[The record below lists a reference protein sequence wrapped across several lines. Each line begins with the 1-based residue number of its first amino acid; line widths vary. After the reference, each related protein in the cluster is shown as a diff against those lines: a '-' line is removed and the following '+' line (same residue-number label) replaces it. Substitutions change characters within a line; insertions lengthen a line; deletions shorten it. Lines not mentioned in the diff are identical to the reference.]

1 MSPIVLAA
9 SRLWRPDLA
18 ERIEARAGRPCH
30 LINRPEDL
38 TAESLVALAPRYVFF
53 PHWSHR
59 IPAAI
64 FEAHECVVFHMSDL
78 PYGRGGSPLQNLIAR
93 GHRETQ
99 LCALRCVEAIDA
111 GSVYLRRPLSLLG
124 SAQEIYLRATDLIE
138 EMILEILA
146 GVPQPQPQQGEP
158 VVFPRR
164 RPEEG
169 DLAKLD
175 SLEQLHD
182 YIRMLDADGYPHAFV
197 QVGRFRLEFRRA
209 TYQGDRVLADVT
221 IREIE

>member
-18 ERIEARAGRPCH
+18 ERLAARAGRPCH
-30 LINRPEDL
+30 LITRPEDL
-38 TAESLVALAPRYVFF
+38 TVQALAALAPRYVFF

-64 FEAHECVVFHMSDL
+64 HESHECVVFHMADL
-78 PYGRGGSPLQNLIAR
+78 PYGRGGSPLQNLIVR
-93 GHRETQ
+93 GHKDTR
-99 LCALRCVEAIDA
+99 LCALRCVAEIDA
-111 GSVYLRRPLSLLG
+111 GPVYLRRPLSLLG

-138 EMILEILA
+138 DMILDILA
-146 GVPQPQPQQGEP
+146 QEPQPQPQQGEP

-164 RPEEG
+164 KPEEG
-169 DLAKLD
+169 DLARLE

-182 YIRMLDADGYPHAFV
+182 YIRMLDADGYPHAFLE
-197 QVGRFRLEFRRA
+197 VGRFRLEFRRA
-209 TYQGDRVLADVT
+209 AYQGDRVLADVT
-221 IREIE
+221 IKEIE